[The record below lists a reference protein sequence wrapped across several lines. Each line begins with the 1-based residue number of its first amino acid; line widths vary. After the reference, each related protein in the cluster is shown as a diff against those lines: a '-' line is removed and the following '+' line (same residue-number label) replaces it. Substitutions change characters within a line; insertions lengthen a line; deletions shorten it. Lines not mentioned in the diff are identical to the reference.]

1 MRFTKNNSKKLNAF
15 EHGFCKSS
23 EMLTECLNLRNEM
36 ATAAF
41 GKDCTDGVRFS
52 DVADHYSVL
61 NRVYR
66 FIPGDMIDEF
76 SCECNKADRYIDKLI
91 SGREGEKMLFDT
103 LKHLT
108 SLNFRRTNI
117 EINDLVGETDR
128 RTEMDALVVTA
139 RKIYIIEVKNPH
151 YDITIDDQGCY
162 LLGGRRYPLA
172 DRMRLRARMVSLAA
186 IRAGIPNPKVYKI
199 VVNANSNVHITSNC
213 REIRVCYLDRLISL
227 IDGFTGPDVYDID
240 QMESLMNEI
249 DNVTTESCYEPS
261 FDVSLLK
268 TGFNHI
274 SEALDRRRV
283 TNPMQNIFRY
293 LESIVRKEYSV

>member
-1 MRFTKNNSKKLNAF
+1 
-15 EHGFCKSS
+15 
-23 EMLTECLNLRNEM
+23 
-36 ATAAF
+36 
-41 GKDCTDGVRFS
+41 
-52 DVADHYSVL
+52 
-61 NRVYR
+61 
-66 FIPGDMIDEF
+66 MIDEF

-103 LKHLT
+103 LKYLT

-151 YDITIDDQGCY
+151 YDINIDDQGCY
-162 LLGGRRYPLA
+162 LLSGRRYPLA

-199 VVNANSNVHITSNC
+199 VVNANSNVHITTNC
-213 REIRVCYLDRLISL
+213 REIRVCCLDRLISL
-227 IDGFTGPDVYDID
+227 IDGFTGPEVYDID

-249 DNVTTESCYEPS
+249 HNVTTESCYEPS

-274 SEALDRRRV
+274 SEALERRRV